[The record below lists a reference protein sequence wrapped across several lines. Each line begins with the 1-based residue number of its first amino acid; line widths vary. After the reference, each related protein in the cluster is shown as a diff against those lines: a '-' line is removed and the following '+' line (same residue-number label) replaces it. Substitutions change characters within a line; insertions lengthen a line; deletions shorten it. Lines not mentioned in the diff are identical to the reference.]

1 MKSILKT
8 LTVLVVVFIIIGNF
22 VPENDSFY
30 KKPSGEW
37 NEDLIGRSISDNV
50 IPPLAKYE
58 YISHTFSVNEMVEV
72 NDSVVLVDINVVMI
86 ATNGFNAKTK
96 EYLVIRAKVGNNS
109 NRVISIS
116 KQ

>member
-1 MKSILKT
+1 
-8 LTVLVVVFIIIGNF
+8 
-22 VPENDSFY
+22 
-30 KKPSGEW
+30 
-37 NEDLIGRSISDNV
+37 
-50 IPPLAKYE
+50 
-58 YISHTFSVNEMVEV
+58 MVEV